1 MKSEDAVASD
11 AEESVLHALAVNAS
25 ATMVPAAS
33 ARRANGIDIP
43 ALSTVVDRDAVRVLD
58 KDSLT

>member
-1 MKSEDAVASD
+1 MASD